1 MPRHVIPYLRRQ
13 QVVADVIEHS
23 AIIVTDIVGYT
34 RIASDINDP
43 DSTLRMLQ
51 RLYVAFDDAAVENLV
66 HPLDIIAD
74 SWIGVAG
81 AEPGVTERE
90 AAERAATLALQ
101 LVQLV
106 PPGLRIRVGVH
117 IGPVVAGVL
126 GIRKPKWTLIGDTV
140 NVAARMESTGQPMRI
155 QVTQELR
162 AALMGTDKVDNAG
175 AAEDEANKSRRES
188 YETPDTDEVNEP
200 QQFRFIARDDP
211 VQVKGKGLMSTFW
224 LEEAPAFGVGS
235 LSSRLSTATARAVE
249 ADAVRREVA
258 DALPVSPQKVGFDLE
273 STASVRRSR
282 PLS

>member
-1 MPRHVIPYLRRQ
+1 
-13 QVVADVIEHS
+13 
-23 AIIVTDIVGYT
+23 
-34 RIASDINDP
+34 
-43 DSTLRMLQ
+43 
-51 RLYVAFDDAAVENLV
+51 
-66 HPLDIIAD
+66 
-74 SWIGVAG
+74 
-81 AEPGVTERE
+81 
-90 AAERAATLALQ
+90 
-101 LVQLV
+101 
-106 PPGLRIRVGVH
+106 
-117 IGPVVAGVL
+117 
-126 GIRKPKWTLIGDTV
+126 
-140 NVAARMESTGQPMRI
+140 
-155 QVTQELR
+155 LR

-200 QQFRFIARDDP
+200 QQFRFVARDDP